1 MAEVEPLEKFVTI
14 NNLRLRYLEWGNEG
28 NPVIVC
34 LHGHTGQAHI
44 WNEFA
49 DEMSSQYHIY
59 ALDQRGH
66 GGSQW
71 AQDGYER
78 DKFVEDLGAF
88 LDVLSLSKVT
98 LVGLSMGGW
107 NSLLYTPTHPE
118 RVNRIIIVDIGPE
131 PSEASRQA
139 VGTRTPTP
147 LAFDSLEQVVAW
159 VRQTNPWVTDTRLM
173 QDLADKMKQQPNG
186 TWTWKADPVLYTTP
200 LSDMQDPE
208 SISRYW
214 RSLEAINCPILEVR
228 GKESPTVSD
237 DILEGMARANPMF
250 QYVDVE
256 GAGHVVTVDNPCGF
270 IDATRDFLRLA

>member
-1 MAEVEPLEKFVTI
+1 MAQVEPLEKFVTI

-28 NPVIVC
+28 KPVIVC

-88 LDVLSLSKVT
+88 LDVLALAKVT

-107 NSLLYTPTHPE
+107 NSLLYAPTHPE

-139 VGTRTPTP
+139 AGTRAPTP

-159 VRQTNPWVTDTRLM
+159 VRQTNPWVTDSRLM
-173 QDLADKMKQQPNG
+173 QDLVDKMKQQPNG

-214 RSLEAINCPILEVR
+214 HSLEGIKCPILEVR
-228 GKESPTVSD
+228 GKESLTVSD
-237 DILEGMARANPMF
+237 AILERMARANPMF

-256 GAGHVVTVDNPCGF
+256 DAGHVVTVDNPCGF
-270 IDATRDFLRLA
+270 IEATRDFLSLA